1 MFAELTRAI
10 QFYLGQYDLRLE
22 YPQGLLLLLAIPVFI
37 VPGLWM
43 GRDLRWYRRLTV
55 QVLRAALIAAL
66 SVALA
71 QPVKVSKENAPAVVF
86 LADLSDSISREIRD
100 RMQARIRE
108 LWDARGAAA
117 TFLVGFGQEPFLV
130 ARPENRRIRLP
141 RAPESGATDIA
152 GALRFAYGL
161 FPPDHDRRVVI
172 LSDGEETRGDLR
184 AEAARA
190 RQFGISVF
198 AFPLTPLSS
207 TDVRVE
213 RVVAPPSVR
222 EGEQFEVEVQIASD
236 SRRRVSVQLLRNKQP
251 VERRLVTLPRGVGR
265 VAFAVTLEGTGWHT
279 LDARVHAQDRYPDNN
294 RAAYR
299 IYATGRPRVLLV
311 QRVTGVNPLFSLL
324 SRQDIQL
331 TAGKL
336 PERFD
341 ELCEFDLVVLDDL
354 ALSKLDEQAAGN
366 LRSYVEEYA
375 GGLLVAAG
383 AASSDL
389 AGPEDFPIEA
399 LLPVHFRQVKKKEK
413 IPAAL
418 IFVMDRSSS
427 MERGGKFVILMRA
440 VVDALSRLRDT
451 AQVSMIMFDD
461 FPEVVVPLTEAKHR
475 KKIRKILMS
484 QRIGGGTSIYPALE
498 AAHRQLKQSAA
509 RLKHI
514 ILLSDGQ
521 SISIY
526 AHYGYVVEKIARD
539 KITIT
544 TVALGEDADQEE
556 LKRVAGRSGGR
567 FYFTN
572 SMDNVPK
579 IFSAETENI
588 TESNV
593 VEQSIRALPA
603 KLVEVLAGIDFD
615 SAPPLLGYIASEAR
629 PTSEVLLKSSDRS
642 EPLLARWR
650 FGLGRVAVFTTD
662 AQGSWAGDW
671 AKWKGFERLW
681 PRLVNDTLRSTPP
694 GDIRL
699 SGKVVED
706 LAVLSIRVPAERPD
720 LPARPPRLKAIDP
733 AGEQVELAVVR
744 RGLGVYRA
752 ELPLV
757 RMGPYAF
764 EAERTGERGA
774 RERAYAS
781 LSRTYLEEH
790 LSARANPDL
799 LREVSHAT
807 GGKLNPAAKDV
818 YAPGRQ
824 QREQRTG
831 QWPPFLFLALGLF
844 LMEVLV
850 RRI

>member
-1 MFAELTRAI
+1 MFSELTRAI

-22 YPQGLLLLLAIPVFI
+22 NPQGLLLLLAIPVFA
-37 VPGLWM
+37 VLGLWM
-43 GRDLRWYRRLTV
+43 GRDLRWYRRLAV
-55 QVLRAALIAAL
+55 QILRAALIAVLA
-66 SVALA
+66 VALA
-71 QPVKVSKENAPAVVF
+71 QPVRLSLQSAPAVVF
-86 LADLSDSISREIRD
+86 LADLSDSISGQIRD
-100 RMQARIRE
+100 RMQERIRE
-108 LWDARGAAA
+108 LWADRGEAA
-117 TFLVGFGQEPFLV
+117 TYLISFGQEPFLA
-130 ARPENRRIRLP
+130 ARPNNRRIRLS
-141 RAPESGATDIA
+141 RVPEAGATDIA
-152 GALRFAYGL
+152 GALRFSYGL
-161 FPPDHDRRVVI
+161 FPPEHDRRVVI
-172 LSDGEETRGDLR
+172 FSDGEETRGDLR
-184 AEAARA
+184 AEAVRA
-190 RQFGISVF
+190 RQFGISVS
-198 AFPLTPLSS
+198 AIPLIPLSS
-207 TDVRVE
+207 TDVRAE

-222 EGEQFEVEVQIASD
+222 EGDSFEVEVHIASD
-236 SRRRVSVQLLRNKQP
+236 SRRRVSVQLLRDRQP
-251 VERRLVTLPRGVGR
+251 VERRVVALQRGVSRATFEVTLDG
-265 VAFAVTLEGTGWHT
+265 EGWHT
-279 LDARVHAQDRYPDNN
+279 LAARVHAQDRYPDNN

-299 IYATGRPRVLLV
+299 IFVTGRPRVLLV
-311 QRVTGVNPLFSLL
+311 QRATGKNPLRSLL
-324 SRQDIQL
+324 SGQEIQL

-341 ELCEFDLVVLDDL
+341 QLCEFDLVILDDL
-354 ALSKLDEQAAGN
+354 ALSKLDEKTIKN

-389 AGPEDFPIEA
+389 AGPEDFPVEA

-461 FPEVVVPLTEAKHR
+461 FPDVVVPLTEAKHR

-484 QRIGGGTSIYPALE
+484 QRVGGGTSIYPALQ
-498 AAHRQLKQSAA
+498 AAHQQLKKSAA

-521 SISIY
+521 SISMY
-526 AHYGYVVEKIARD
+526 AHYGYIVEKIARD

-567 FYFTN
+567 FYFTD

-662 AQGSWAGDW
+662 AQGGWAGDW
-671 AKWKGFERLW
+671 AEWKGFKRLW
-681 PRLVNDTLRSTPP
+681 PRLVNDTLRRTPP

-699 SGKVVED
+699 FGKVVED

-720 LPARPPRLKAIDP
+720 LPARAPRLKAIDP
-733 AGEQVELAVVR
+733 AGEETELAVVR
-744 RGLGVYRA
+744 RGLGTYRA

-781 LSRTYLEEH
+781 LSRTYREEH
-790 LSARANPDL
+790 LSAGADPDL
-799 LREVSHAT
+799 LRVVSEST
-807 GGKLNPAAKDV
+807 GGKFNPVAFPV
-818 YAPGRQ
+818 FGPGCVPYGS
-824 QREQRTG
+824 TG
-831 QWPPFLFLALGLF
+831 QEDLGGF
-844 LMEVLV
+844 ST
-850 RRI
+850 